1 MQQTEALLM
10 AAVLGLYLYDS
21 ALLLCVN
28 EAVLTASRKGRWSV
42 AFGSPYITLRGHELL
57 LPNPFTP
64 TRPMFRLAWDFDAA
78 ASRAA
83 QAWSARRRPGL
94 ALTAAVC
101 CLFLALFLGLP
112 LALFARLGDWAIVSA
127 FALIYGTAICIAVML
142 WRGRHEHRLRGMA
155 LAKLTLDIV
164 ICPPFGLNIIRR
176 LSLAEPIRED
186 FIHAAQ
192 RLLSPAQWEQAKAEV
207 LLRLDEEIAGEY
219 DAAPRMAV
227 LLARRAELAEVGTTS
242 RQP

>member
-1 MQQTEALLM
+1 MQHIEALLM

-28 EAVLTASRKGRWSV
+28 EAVLTASRKERWSV
-42 AFGSPYITLRGHELL
+42 AFGSPQITLRGHELL

-64 TRPMFRLAWDFDAA
+64 TRPMFRLAWDFERAASGAAQDWAAPRKPRRALAA
-78 ASRAA
+78 AV
-83 QAWSARRRPGL
+83 WS
-94 ALTAAVC
+94 
-101 CLFLALFLGLP
+101 LFLLLFLFLP
-112 LALFARLGDWAIVSA
+112 LALFGRLGDWAIVPA
-127 FALIYGTAICIAVML
+127 FALIYANALCIAVML
-142 WRGRHEHRLRGMA
+142 WRGRREHGMRGWA
-155 LAKLTLDIV
+155 LAKLALDIV

-186 FIHAAQ
+186 FIHAVQ

-207 LLRLDEEIAGEY
+207 LLRLDEEISGEY